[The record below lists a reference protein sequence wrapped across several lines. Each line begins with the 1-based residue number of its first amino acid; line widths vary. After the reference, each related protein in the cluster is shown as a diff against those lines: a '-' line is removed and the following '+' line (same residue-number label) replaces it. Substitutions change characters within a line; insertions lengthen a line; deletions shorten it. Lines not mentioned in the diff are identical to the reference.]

1 MKATKTAQTAAT
13 KGRLEQVA
21 RELFSAR
28 GFEAVSAEEL
38 VANAGVT
45 RGALYHHYDGKE
57 GLFEAVVETLMRE
70 LHAQL
75 AREAA
80 GQGDPLKALQQGVGV
95 FLKACAEPSV
105 QQILLVDAPAVLGWQ
120 RWRELDAKYGM
131 GLLKQGLAAAV
142 AAGAMR
148 PGDIDVSAHLLLGAI
163 TEAAMLIARSKTPGK
178 ARKAAER
185 TLVALIEG
193 CRIG

>member
-13 KGRLEQVA
+13 KGKLETVA
-21 RELFSAR
+21 RELFGAR

-38 VANAGVT
+38 VTKADVT

-57 GLFEAVVETLMRE
+57 ELFAVVVETVMGE
-70 LHAQL
+70 LHARL

-80 GQGDPLKALQQGVGV
+80 GQGDPLKALQLGLSV
-95 FLKACAEPSV
+95 FLKACSEPSV

-120 RWRELDAKYGM
+120 RWRELDAKYGL
-131 GLLKQGLAAAV
+131 GLLKQALTAAA
-142 AAGAMR
+142 AAGSLR
-148 PGDIDVSAHLLLGAI
+148 GGDVDVSAHLLLGAI
-163 TEAAMLIARSKTPGK
+163 TEAAMLIARAPNPAK

-185 TLVALIEG
+185 ALTAVIES
-193 CRIG
+193 CRTG